1 MIELSKFE
9 IKIAVL
15 IGSFFVFCIC
25 AAVIT
30 FIIMKEIY
38 WGFIIGALL
47 FLLFNNIT
55 NKIIKKRYEHIE
67 DIIKEE

>member
-15 IGSFFVFCIC
+15 IGTFFVFCMGIM
-25 AAVIT
+25 VIK
-30 FIIMKEIY
+30 FMMMKEIY

-67 DIIKEE
+67 DIIKEA